1 MNTVLFSAGILS
13 FFVGVIHS
21 ALGELLV
28 FRRLRKGTI
37 IPTMGKPL
45 LLERNVR
52 ILWATWHIATV
63 FGSGIGAI
71 LLYLSQAES
80 APIATTFVVQAI
92 AYSMFASSMLVFI
105 ATKARHPGW
114 AGLLGVA
121 VLCWLA

>member
-1 MNTVLFSAGILS
+1 MNIVLFAAGILS
-13 FFVGVIHS
+13 FFVGVVHS
-21 ALGELLV
+21 VLGEVLI

-37 IPTMGKPL
+37 VPTVGKSL

-63 FGSGIGAI
+63 FGWGVGCI
-71 LLYLSQAES
+71 LLYLSQIEENPAS
-80 APIATTFVVQAI
+80 TNFVVQAI
-92 AYSMFASSMLVFI
+92 ACSMFVSGLLVLI

-114 AGLLGVA
+114 AGLMGVA